1 MMMAPYQQV
10 AAGPPAARAPA
21 DLETPALPE
30 ALLRPEAFSHAAH
43 KLRLHETHLSWVIL
57 AGAYAYKI
65 KKPVNL
71 GFADFS
77 TLARRRTACAAE
89 VRLNQRLCPDV
100 YLGLAT
106 IVIRAGAMVV
116 VDGEWPGEPVVKMR
130 RLPAAGMLPALLER
144 GLADAHLF
152 QRIACQLATFHGR
165 AATGPGVD
173 EWGESAAVRANWV
186 ENFSQTASLP
196 EAILPARHRATIATF
211 VERFLATEGALL
223 ARRVATGRIRDGH
236 GDLHA
241 ANICVE
247 GRRLRLFDCLD
258 FSARY
263 RCGDVAAEV
272 AFLAMD
278 LAHAGRA
285 DLGLAFADRYIR
297 ATGDEEIRRLLD
309 FYECYRAYVRGKVVG
324 MQAAMPAL
332 PPAEAARLAAE
343 ARAYF
348 DLAWVYA
355 GALARRTLV
364 VVMGLPAS
372 GKTSLARTVA
382 GRLGL
387 IHLSSDVVRKEL
399 AGRRRTEHRGEDF
412 GAGMYS
418 MAMTRRTYTLLRRR
432 AARWLR
438 RGQPVVLDATY
449 GSPVERMLL
458 RQLAAQTGAR
468 LVVLE
473 CQADEATLRARLA
486 AREHDPETVSD
497 ARLPLWSALRAA
509 YVPPRELAAVWPVDM
524 TQPLAQATAQALAV
538 ILGAP
543 GIQQGVTSVNRVD

>member
-1 MMMAPYQQV
+1 MAPYQQV
-10 AAGPPAARAPA
+10 TAGPPAARASA
-21 DLETPALPE
+21 DVETPTLPA
-30 ALLRPEAFSHAAH
+30 ALLRPEAFTHTAH
-43 KLRLHETHLSWVIL
+43 NLRLHETHLSWVIL

-77 TLARRRTACAAE
+77 TLARRRAACAAE

-100 YLGLAT
+100 YLGVAT
-106 IVIRAGAMVV
+106 ITRRGGAAVV

-144 GLADAHLF
+144 GLASPQLF
-152 QRIACQLATFHGR
+152 QRVARLLAAFHGR
-165 AATGPGVD
+165 AVTGPGVD
-173 EWGESAAVRANWV
+173 EWGEPAAVRANWL
-186 ENFSQTASLP
+186 ENFSQTAALP
-196 EAILPARHRATIATF
+196 ESILPAQHRALIAAF
-211 VERFLATEGALL
+211 VERFLAAEEPLL
-223 ARRVATGRIRDGH
+223 ARRVAAGRIRDGH

-247 GRRLRLFDCLD
+247 GRRVHLFDCLD

-297 ATGDEEIRRLLD
+297 ATGDEELRRLLA

-348 DLAWVYA
+348 DLAWATA
-355 GALARRTLV
+355 GGLDRRTLV

-372 GKTSLARTVA
+372 GKTSLARAVA
-382 GRLGL
+382 GRFGL

-399 AGRRRTEHRGEDF
+399 AGLRRTERRGEDF
-412 GAGMYS
+412 GAGIYS
-418 MAMTRRTYTLLRRR
+418 ATMTRRTYTLLRRR

-449 GSPVERMLL
+449 GSLAERTQL
-458 RQLAAQTGAR
+458 RQLAAQASAR
-468 LVVLE
+468 LVALE

-486 AREHDPETVSD
+486 ARAQDPETVSD
-497 ARLPLWSALRAA
+497 ARLSLWPALRAA
-509 YVPPRELAAVWPVDM
+509 YVPPRELAEVWPIDM
-524 TQPLAQATAQALAV
+524 TRPLAQATDQALGV
-538 ILGAP
+538 IWGAP
-543 GIQQGVTSVNRVD
+543 GAHEDMTPVNRAD